1 MQALE
6 FMDDLVEAPLCGGL
20 PMDRERELRAIS
32 WSWRT
37 LLTHI
42 ETSFLSVVNK
52 PQISRISS
60 AKCLGVMTSTS

>member
-1 MQALE
+1 LQALE

-20 PMDRERELRAIS
+20 PMDRKREWRAIS

-42 ETSFLSVVNK
+42 ET
-52 PQISRISS
+52 
-60 AKCLGVMTSTS
+60 